1 MKIFTFLGILCSTLL
16 ALPAAAQ
23 NGWPKT
29 TTTANGTVVKLY
41 EWQPE
46 SYSDNKLKARAAI
59 SVLESG
65 KSEPVFGV
73 AWLEATATTS
83 GAQVAVQSI
92 YITDIRLPGEKEDEK
107 LEAIAV
113 ALEKQA
119 PSWNLQFSQSELQ
132 ASLELNEKEADLTAK
147 FNNTPPKVIYS
158 NVPSILVLIDG
169 EPQFQHNSEW
179 GVDAVVNTPFAIVK
193 HSNGRYYLYGGKH
206 WYTATA
212 VTGQYS
218 MTTEVPSNLHKV
230 ADAVNQANKNNE
242 AQEKDANTIY
252 RIIVST
258 EPAELIQTNGEA
270 NFAAVNGTGLLY
282 VSNSENDLFMDIN
295 TQEYYVL
302 LSGRWYKSKTLS
314 GNWQYTA
321 PDQLPADFAKIPAGS
336 PKDNVLASVAGT
348 AQAEDAVKEAQV
360 PQTAKVDRKS
370 AKASITYDGDPEFE
384 LIEGTDMYY
393 AVNSPAS
400 VIRWRGRYFAV
411 DNGIWFESHSAWGPW
426 SVCVTRPHVVALIPP
441 RYPVYYVKYV
451 YVYDYTP
458 DYVYVGYTPG
468 YLNTYVCGPVV
479 VYGTGYYYRPW
490 YRHYY
495 YPRPCTWGYGV
506 RYNPW
511 FGWGI
516 NIGFSTG
523 WFHVNIGFGSARPWS
538 YWGYGGWWGPRVYRP
553 PYCYSPVRYGGY
565 YGGGAWYGTYATNRV
580 RNVNVTNIT
589 YNNIT
594 VNNIYRGRR
603 DVVVTHDN
611 QRYVRS
617 AVRNNGRENI
627 SSNNRFSNTN
637 RFANN
642 NRVRSGDRN
651 DFRNNNGGDRVR
663 NMRQYSPVRNGDVAN
678 RNNTGN
684 VTTWRRN
691 REANSNRPSREWG
704 INNNNNRVE
713 NRNLNTPG
721 NNGRELRA
729 RNWRNNDNE
738 RSSNGGNTVR
748 QPRNWNNN
756 IERNNNLQQRDRE
769 PARREFSRPDNN
781 NRPGNVRPSPE
792 RQLQNREPVRRE
804 FSRPDNNRRTEMERR
819 SPEREIQRQTPRTE
833 PSRRT
838 VERPR
843 MHTEQRV
850 DRSPQVQRSGGGN
863 RPPVRESVR
872 RHDVQPRNGGGE
884 SRPSRGGN
892 GNSGDRGRGGRG
904 H

>member
-1 MKIFTFLGILCSTLL
+1 MKIFTFLGILCGTILV
-16 ALPAAAQ
+16 LPAAAQ

-29 TTTANGTVVKLY
+29 TTAANGTVVKLY

-65 KSEPVFGV
+65 KTEPVFGV
-73 AWLEATATTS
+73 AWLEATTTTN
-83 GAQVAVQSI
+83 GAQIAVQSI
-92 YITDIRLPGEKEDEK
+92 YITDIRLPGEKDDEK

-119 PSWNLQFSQSELQ
+119 PSWNLQFSQAELL
-132 ASLELNEKEADLTAK
+132 ASLELNEKEANLTEK

-169 EPQFQHNSEW
+169 EPKFQHNSEW
-179 GVDAVVNTPFAIVK
+179 GVDAVVNTPFAIVR

-218 MTTEVPSNLHKV
+218 MTTEIPSNLHKV
-230 ADAVNQANKNNE
+230 AEAVNQANKNKAE
-242 AQEKDANTIY
+242 EKDANTIY
-252 RIIVST
+252 KIIVST

-282 VSNSENDLFMDIN
+282 VSNTENDIFMDIN
-295 TQEYYVL
+295 TQQYYVL
-302 LSGRWYKSKTLS
+302 LSGRWYRSKTLN
-314 GNWQYTA
+314 GNWQYIA

-348 AQAEDAVKEAQV
+348 PQAEDAVKEAQV
-360 PQTAKVDRKS
+360 PQTAKVDRKN

-393 AVNSPAS
+393 AVNSPVS

-426 SVCVTRPHVVALIPP
+426 TVCVTRPHVVALIPP

-458 DYVYVGYTPG
+458 DFVYVGYTPG

-511 FGWGI
+511 YGWGI

-523 WFHVNIGFGSARPWS
+523 WFHVNIGFGNARPWG
-538 YWGYGGWWGPRVYRP
+538 YWGYGGWWGPPVYRP
-553 PYCYSPVRYGGY
+553 PYCYAPVRYGGY
-565 YGGGAWYGTYATNRV
+565 YGGGGWYGPYYASNRSRNV
-580 RNVNVTNIT
+580 NVNVTNIT

-594 VNNIYRGRR
+594 INNNIYRNRR
-603 DVVVTHDN
+603 DVVVTNDN
-611 QRYVRS
+611 QRYVRP
-617 AVRNNGRENI
+617 AVRSNGNNNFAG
-627 SSNNRFSNTN
+627 NNRFNSTN
-637 RFANN
+637 RFANFN
-642 NRVRSGDRN
+642 SE
-651 DFRNNNGGDRVR
+651 RNNMRNGSADRVH
-663 NMRQYSPVRNGDVAN
+663 NQRQYNLNGNNNAVPD

-684 VTTWRRN
+684 LNTWRRN
-691 REANSNRPSREWG
+691 REAVDNRPAREWS
-704 INNNNNRVE
+704 NNNNNRIA
-713 NRNLNTPG
+713 NRNATTPG
-721 NNGRELRA
+721 NSPREVRD
-729 RNWRNNDNE
+729 RNWRTNE
-738 RSSNGGNTVR
+738 RSTNGDNTTHER
-748 QPRNWNNN
+748 RNWNTNSESPN
-756 IERNNNLQQRDRE
+756 RTIQPNRE
-769 PARREFSRPDNN
+769 PERREFSRPGNN
-781 NRPGNVRPSPE
+781 NRTEADRRLPE

-804 FSRPDNNRRTEMERR
+804 FSGPDNNRRTETERR
-819 SPEREIQRQTPRTE
+819 SPVREVQRESSRTE
-833 PSRRT
+833 PARRT
-838 VERPR
+838 MERPR
-843 MHTEQRV
+843 MNTEQRV
-850 DRSPQVQRSGGGN
+850 DRSPQVQRRQETN
-863 RPPVRESVR
+863 RPPTREAVR
-872 RHDVQPRNGGGE
+872 RHDVQPRNGGSE
-884 SRPSRGGN
+884 ARPSRGGN
-892 GNSGDRGRGGRG
+892 GNGGERGRGGRG
-904 H
+904 N